1 MIDRTVSRAI
11 RQGTRSQPVSD
22 RRRRPIR
29 LRGDVTLAPDELA
42 LAMELAR
49 AERIKDDIAAYGEA
63 RGIKK
68 PVPGPGCSFEGCD
81 RDKYGKGLCK
91 AHHMQ
96 KQRGSELKPITVR
109 KKAQP

>member
-1 MIDRTVSRAI
+1 MIDRTVSRAV
-11 RQGTRSQPVSD
+11 RRGARSLPVSD

-49 AERIKDDIAAYGEA
+49 AERIKDDIAAYALE
-63 RGIKK
+63 RGIK
-68 PVPGPGCSFEGCD
+68 PAGQVCAFEDCG
-81 RDKYGKGLCK
+81 RAKYGHGLCK
-91 AHHMQ
+91 AHLWQQ
-96 KQRGSELKPITVR
+96 KRGSELKPITER

>member
-1 MIDRTVSRAI
+1 MNDNTGKRAI

-49 AERIKDDIAAYGEA
+49 AERIEDDIAAYSEA
-63 RGIKK
+63 RGIK
-68 PVPGPGCSFEGCD
+68 PAGQVCAFEDCG
-81 RDKYGKGLCK
+81 RDKYGHGLCK
-91 AHHMQ
+91 AHLWQQ
-96 KQRGSELKPITVR
+96 KRGSELKPITPR
-109 KKAQP
+109 KRES

>member
-1 MIDRTVSRAI
+1 MNDRTIPRAI
-11 RQGTRSQPVSD
+11 KQGTRSQPVSD

-49 AERIKDDIAAYGEA
+49 AERIKNDIAAYALE
-63 RGIKK
+63 RGIK
-68 PVPGPGCSFEGCD
+68 PAEQVCTFEDCG
-81 RDKYGKGLCK
+81 RDKYGHGLCK
-91 AHHMQ
+91 AHLWQQ
-96 KQRGSELKPITVR
+96 KRGSELKPITAR

>member
-1 MIDRTVSRAI
+1 MNDNTVKRAI

-49 AERIKDDIAAYGEA
+49 AERIKDDIAAYALE
-63 RGIKK
+63 RGIK
-68 PVPGPGCSFEGCD
+68 PPEQLCSFEDCG

-91 AHHMQ
+91 AHLWQQ
-96 KQRGSELKPITVR
+96 KRGSELKPITPR
-109 KKAQP
+109 KAQS